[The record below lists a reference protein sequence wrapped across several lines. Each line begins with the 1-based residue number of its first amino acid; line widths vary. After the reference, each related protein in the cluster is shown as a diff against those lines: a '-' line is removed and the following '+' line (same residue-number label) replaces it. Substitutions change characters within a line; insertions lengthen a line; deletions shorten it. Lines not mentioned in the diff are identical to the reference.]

1 MQTVLASSPGF
12 FFAAPTTGREGAESV
27 KANLKSAETAGV
39 SAGFACYNFRA
50 SPSDFALQRLL
61 LIELAPSIL
70 SADFARLGED
80 ARAALEAG
88 AQLLH
93 VDVMDGHFVPNI
105 TIGPPVVASLRKAVS
120 APLDVHLMIENP
132 GEFIPAFADAGADWI
147 SVHQEACR
155 HLNGTLEV
163 IKRQGLKA
171 GVVINPATPVQTLG
185 EVLDIIDYVLVM
197 SVNPGFGGQKFIPGA
212 LEKVRKLATMRNA
225 KGLSY
230 RIEIDG
236 GVSLNN
242 VADIARAGAEI
253 LVAGNA
259 VFGKGDV
266 KDNVKNLLKAANE
279 AMLLKA

>member
-1 MQTVLASSPGF
+1 
-12 FFAAPTTGREGAESV
+12 
-27 KANLKSAETAGV
+27 
-39 SAGFACYNFRA
+39 
-50 SPSDFALQRLL
+50 

-70 SADFARLGED
+70 SADFARLGDD

-105 TIGPPVVASLRKAVS
+105 TIGPPVVASLRKAVN

-147 SVHQEACR
+147 SVHQEACT
-155 HLNGTLEV
+155 HLNRTLEL
-163 IKRQGLKA
+163 IKSHGLKA
-171 GVVINPATPVQTLG
+171 GVVINPATPVQALG
-185 EVLDIIDYVLVM
+185 EVLDIVDYILVM

-212 LEKVRKLATMRNA
+212 LEKVRKLATMRTA

-242 VADIARAGAEI
+242 AAEIVRAGAEI

-259 VFGKGDV
+259 VFGKGNV